1 MDIDYLLIILPI
13 IVCLGLFGLILFI
26 WQYRGDHTKKN
37 REKAAAS
44 VKVEPL
50 TESLPEKTEE
60 LDRREP
66 ILNTLETE
74 KISMEPEV
82 PLTDLNEH
90 TTESTRQTI
99 ENQKELTNET
109 LFVFHLLAHP
119 DRPYTGYELL
129 QSISS
134 AGFHYGAMN
143 IFHYHVDNDKE
154 KPRLFSLAQSVEPG
168 TFDLDHVAE
177 MQCPG
182 LCLFMSVNTAE
193 QHTAERFE
201 QLLDTAQTLLQELGG
216 TLCDQQRRP
225 FTSQQLE
232 TYRSQFASYA

>member
-37 REKAAAS
+37 REKDTVSAK
-44 VKVEPL
+44 VKPL
-50 TESLPEKTEE
+50 AESLSEDTEA

-74 KISMEPEV
+74 KLSMEPEV
-82 PLTDLNEH
+82 PLTELNEH
-90 TTESTRQTI
+90 PAKATPQTI
-99 ENQKELTNET
+99 EHQEESPHET

-143 IFHYHVDNDKE
+143 IFHYHVDHDKE

-182 LCLFMSVNTAE
+182 LCLFMSVNTSE
-193 QHTAERFE
+193 PHTAERFE

-225 FTSQQLE
+225 LTSQQLE
-232 TYRSQFASYA
+232 TYRSQFVSYA

>member
-37 REKAAAS
+37 REKDAAR
-44 VKVEPL
+44 VKAEPL

-60 LDRREP
+60 LERREP
-66 ILNTLETE
+66 ILTTLETE
-74 KISMEPEV
+74 KIAMEPEV
-82 PLTDLNEH
+82 SPPDFNEH
-90 TTESTRQTI
+90 ATASTPQTI
-99 ENQKELTNET
+99 ENQKESTNET

-143 IFHYHVDNDKE
+143 IFHYHVDHDKE

-182 LCLFMSVNTAE
+182 LCLFMSIPTSE
-193 QHTAERFE
+193 QTAERFE
-201 QLLDTAQTLLQELGG
+201 QLLDTAQTLLQDLGG

-225 FTSQQLE
+225 LTSQQLE
-232 TYRSQFASYA
+232 AYRSQFLSYA